1 MLIKKIKYQLAR
13 IRDYINPKLAKIN
26 MGMIFGSLFYL
37 LLISVLVVN
46 GYTAYNRGIEN
57 LQRFDEEQAA
67 TNVLLEENAELQNL
81 YRYYNSIDYKKIYA
95 RDNLAL
101 GEAGE
106 TLYVIERNEPLE
118 VETIK
123 TKDDTKTVNNLSL
136 WSKLLFGI

>member
-26 MGMIFGSLFYL
+26 TGMIFGGLFYV

-46 GYTAYNRGIEN
+46 GYTAYNRGVEN

-67 TNVLLEENAELQNL
+67 TNLLLEENAELQNL

-123 TKDDTKTVNNLSL
+123 TKDDPKTVNNLSL